1 MTTATA
7 LEAERLADLGGLK
20 EALNRAGLPVAD
32 LDRPGRVFFRFSSE
46 GGTVGF
52 AGLEGNAPDMLLRP
66 VAVAP
71 DNQNQGHG
79 GRIVAALEQEAA
91 ALGATRLHLLT
102 DTDARF
108 FAVAAMSLQTGGTRP
123 RRSWRASN
131 SGRSARRAPAI
142 SSKGDRDEATDAFGP
157 GSCTCPR

>member
-7 LEAERLADLGGLK
+7 LEAERLADLGGLE

-52 AGLEGNAPDMLLRP
+52 GGLEGNAPDMLLRS

-71 DNQNQGHG
+71 GNQNQGHG
-79 GRIVAALEQEAA
+79 GRIVAALERDAA

-102 DTDARF
+102 NTAARVF
-108 FAVAAMSLQTGGTRP
+108 RGRGYEPAD
-123 RRSWRASN
+123 RRD
-131 SGRSARRAPAI
+131 APAPVVACEQFR
-142 SSKGDRDEATDAFGP
+142 SL
-157 GSCTCPR
+157 CPASASYLVKRLSG